1 MNINSL
7 STPMMLNLT
16 DRWLAD
22 AEFRSSLE
30 SVGPI
35 GAGMLAELDAAHGP
49 LAELESNRSHQRG
62 ELRELTDLAA
72 ALDLRHD
79 SKARGLHHLLRGLI
93 ELADDDA
100 TVVQRRKLLDL
111 LFPTGLTVT
120 RLPYIEQGGSA
131 VALERTVKPEIRAQ
145 LAAITVGDQTLAQVF
160 DAWMAAAHEL
170 ARTVKRR
177 AELIAQTRPSGSDG
191 EALDGKAGRSQWIRA
206 VRGLLWVLE
215 SKPELRLMREA
226 VIAVLE
232 RSLATARRRLVAPNA
247 VFDAIDDDVTGA
259 LEDVDEATGEATG
272 EDGGMGEDG
281 GTSEGLDVGESAGA
295 HVDA

>member
-16 DRWLAD
+16 GRWLAD
-22 AEFRSSLE
+22 EQFRSSLE

-35 GAGMLAELDAAHGP
+35 GAGILAELDSAHGP

-72 ALDLRHD
+72 ELDLRHD
-79 SKARGLHHLLRGLI
+79 SKARGLSYVLRGLI
-93 ELADDDA
+93 EIADDDA
-100 TVVQRRKLLDL
+100 TVIQCRKLLDL
-111 LFPTGLTVT
+111 LFPAGLTVT

-131 VALERTVKPEIRAQ
+131 VALERTVKPEVRAQ
-145 LAAITVGDQTLAQVF
+145 LAAITVGGQTLEQVF
-160 DAWMAAAHEL
+160 DAWMSAAHEL

-177 AELIAQTRPSGSDG
+177 AELVAQTRPSGSDG

-215 SKPELRLMREA
+215 SKPELRLVHEA
-226 VIAVLE
+226 VIAVLQ
-232 RSLATARRRLVAPNA
+232 RSLATARRRLAAPDEEF
-247 VFDAIDDDVTGA
+247 VAIDDDVAVASTGG
-259 LEDVDEATGEATG
+259 DEGAG
-272 EDGGMGEDG
+272 EDQ
-281 GTSEGLDVGESAGA
+281 GTDEVGASEGLVVGEPAGA
-295 HVDA
+295 SLDA